1 MKIFNPLICIA
12 LGITMWARPG
22 ITQSFHLREKVVE
35 MGADS
40 VVVQVF
46 TSQKRNTDYCFVHV
60 HEDEVASLEAGFR
73 MLLKYGG
80 SLITLRHSAP
90 GQVNRNITFQLDGAR
105 FEFDPNRIFTDN
117 DSLLAAN
124 INHQKVS
131 ASSVNKAV
139 NVVRQLSATIW
150 KELKDFQTIVALHNN
165 KNHPASCERRGWFG
179 RQLVNESYNLTSYVL
194 KNDQPS
200 ESSLSAKAIFANP
213 SINNSDFFIVTQS
226 GDFLALQN
234 LGMNVVLQN
243 DKPIDDGSMSVYALS
258 QQKRYINAEAK
269 MGRVDYQ
276 FTMLDVLHPIL
287 TAR

>member
-1 MKIFNPLICIA
+1 MKIYSSFICLAI
-12 LGITMWARPG
+12 GITFWAQVG
-22 ITQSFHLREKVVE
+22 VAQSFQLREKVVK

-46 TSQKRNTDYCFVHV
+46 TSQKRSTEYCFVHV
-60 HEDEVASLEAGFR
+60 HENEVASLEAGFR

-90 GQVNRNITFQLDGAR
+90 GQVNRNINFQLDGAR
-105 FEFDPNRIFTDN
+105 FEFDPNRIFTAN
-117 DSLLAAN
+117 DSLLATN
-124 INHQKVS
+124 ISHQKVS
-131 ASSVNKAV
+131 ASSVMKAV
-139 NVVRQLSATIW
+139 NVVRQLSTTIW

-165 KNHPASCERRGWFG
+165 KNHPASCERKGWFG

-200 ESSLSAKAIFANP
+200 ESSLSAKAVFANP
-213 SINNSDFFIVTQS
+213 SINNSDFFIVTQLS
-226 GDFLALQN
+226 DFLALQN

-276 FTMLDVLHPIL
+276 FTMLDALHPIL
-287 TAR
+287 SAR

>member
-1 MKIFNPLICIA
+1 
-12 LGITMWARPG
+12 MWARPG
-22 ITQSFHLREKVVE
+22 ITQSFQLREKVVK

-46 TSQKRNTDYCFVHV
+46 TSQKRSTEYCFVHV
-60 HEDEVASLEAGFR
+60 HENEVASLEAGFR

-90 GQVNRNITFQLDGAR
+90 GQVNRNINFQLDGAR
-105 FEFDPNRIFTDN
+105 FEFDPNRIFTAN
-117 DSLLAAN
+117 DSLLATN
-124 INHQKVS
+124 ISHQKVS
-131 ASSVNKAV
+131 ASSVMKAV
-139 NVVRQLSATIW
+139 NVVRQLSTTIW

-165 KNHPASCERRGWFG
+165 KNHPASCERKGWFG

-200 ESSLSAKAIFANP
+200 ESSLSAKAVFANP
-213 SINNSDFFIVTQS
+213 SINNSDFFIVTQLS
-226 GDFLALQN
+226 DFLALQN

-276 FTMLDVLHPIL
+276 FTMLDALHPIL
-287 TAR
+287 SAR

>member
-1 MKIFNPLICIA
+1 MKIYSSFICLAI
-12 LGITMWARPG
+12 GITFWAQVG
-22 ITQSFHLREKVVE
+22 VAQSFQLREKVVK

-46 TSQKRNTDYCFVHV
+46 TSQKRSTEYCFVHV
-60 HEDEVASLEAGFR
+60 HENEVASLEAGFR

-90 GQVNRNITFQLDGAR
+90 GQVNRNINFQLDGAR
-105 FEFDPNRIFTDN
+105 FEFDPNRIFTAN
-117 DSLLAAN
+117 DSLLATN
-124 INHQKVS
+124 ISHQKVS
-131 ASSVNKAV
+131 ASSVMKAV
-139 NVVRQLSATIW
+139 NVVRQLSTTIW

-194 KNDQPS
+194 KNDQPT
-200 ESSLSAKAIFANP
+200 ESSLSAKAIFVNP

-226 GDFLALQN
+226 KDFSALQN

-243 DKPIDDGSMSVYALS
+243 DNPVDDGSMSVYALS
-258 QQKRYINAEAK
+258 HQKRYINAEAK

-276 FTMLDVLHPIL
+276 FNMLVSLHSIL
-287 TAR
+287 AAN